1 MLLTAAGDQLP
12 VIPFVETVGKI
23 GATAPLQM
31 AAIGVNVGVLVG
43 FTDIVILAI
52 LAHCPA
58 FGVKV

>member
-1 MLLTAAGDQLP
+1 MLLTVAGNQLP
-12 VIPFVETVGKI
+12 VIPLVETVGKI

-31 AAIGVNVGVLVG
+31 AATGVNIGVLVG
-43 FTDIVILAI
+43 FTDIVILVT